1 MVRVSGIAQCA
12 SYDHALY
19 SVQSLS
25 RIYGT
30 HVYLYFFRKDN
41 VQSYLPLLLTNT
53 VFVIFCSMDSN
64 VLRFLMQEASKLGLH
79 TRRSHD
85 SEAHV

>member
-25 RIYGT
+25 RIYGI

-41 VQSYLPLLLTNT
+41 VQSYLPLLLTLY
-53 VFVIFCSMDSN
+53 S
-64 VLRFLMQEASKLGLH
+64 
-79 TRRSHD
+79 
-85 SEAHV
+85 